1 MSKAVKEILIID
13 DDEAILTMTNKIL
26 SGVGYRVYE
35 AMSVSEAVETVQ
47 KRIPHLVITD
57 LKLKGESGF
66 EYLERHRKLKEMKNV
81 PVIVLSGVRSQEAIY
96 QASALGAVDYVTKPI
111 DAATLV
117 AKIKKALKDRKF
129 PHVTLPDDQRSIVQ
143 ISAPGRIIQANEVGF
158 LLEAPVRIADNT
170 RLEITSPLLRVLGL
184 ETCIFQRS
192 QQPARPGL
200 PGQYLSDVSV
210 IGLTSV
216 HANRI
221 REIVKTWK

>member
-1 MSKAVKEILIID
+1 MSKPVKEILIID
-13 DDEAILTMTNKIL
+13 DDESILLMANKIL
-26 SGVGYRVYE
+26 SGAGYRVYE
-35 AMSVSEAVETVQ
+35 ASSVDEAVETVQ

-66 EYLERHRKLKEMKNV
+66 EYLEKHRKLKEMKNV

-111 DAATLV
+111 DASTLV

-129 PHVTLPDDQRSIVQ
+129 PHVTLPEDQVSIVQ
-143 ISAPGRIIQANEVGF
+143 LSAPGKIIQANEIGF
-158 LLEAPVRIADNT
+158 LLEAPVRIAENT
-170 RLEITSPLLRVLGL
+170 RIELNSPLLRILGL

-192 QQPARPGL
+192 QLPARPGL
-200 PGQYLSDVSV
+200 PGQYLNDVAV

-221 REIVKTWK
+221 REIMRTWK